1 MARLR
6 GVRRIH
12 VLDRDACFR
21 RLVLDAPLQSGERPR
36 VKPTVHVLP
45 VVETLTDVR
54 QVLHHQHRILVLH
67 GVLDGLPRRL
77 LHDVGERVLV
87 VREAVFNPPLGC
99 VTLLEAFQGRVH
111 LFAEMLRSTSATHER
126 VSRRTVLEGTARNEG
141 GFSDV

>member
-6 GVRRIH
+6 RVRRIH

-45 VVETLTDVR
+45 VVETFTDVR
-54 QVLHHQHRILVLH
+54 QVLHHQHRVLELF
-67 GVLDGLPRRL
+67 GVLDGLPRRF

-87 VREAVFNPPLGC
+87 VVEPFVGTPLRS

-126 VSRRTVLEGTARNEG
+126 VSRRTVLEGTARDEG